1 MRKAMAV
8 LLAAIMS
15 LCTAGCGDDAKYLRF
30 HDETFKRADL
40 SKETVE
46 WLEWYNELTA
56 EEQLS
61 ISYIPGE
68 IHNKIYG
75 EAREGMDEA
84 AEADS

>member
-1 MRKAMAV
+1 MRKITAV

-15 LCTAGCGDDAKYLRF
+15 LCTVGCRNDAEYICF
-30 HDETFKRADL
+30 HDETFKIADL

-46 WLEWYNELTA
+46 WLEWYNELTE

-75 EAREGMDEA
+75 EAWKGMDEA
-84 AEADS
+84 AEAGS